1 MQQIRCISRPFYLR
15 AKGDLNNFDDVALE
29 DNFWHFSCGQFNSMS
44 RLLAKIRSAIY
55 QATVVAN
62 ARYRGDV
69 LNLQAMGLTY
79 STLLSLVP
87 FLAVMFSVLKAFG
100 VQNELEP
107 FLAQLLQPLGNAA
120 SQVTTSIIKFVENIQ
135 VGILGAAGVAMLFY
149 TVVTLVAK
157 IEDALNQI
165 WRLPH
170 SRTWGQRI
178 TAYLSVILVG
188 PVMVFTALT
197 LTASAQ
203 SYWLVER
210 LFAIGLVSYLFTLTT
225 AVMPFILLCAT
236 FTFLYKFVPY
246 TKVRLSSALI
256 GGATAGI
263 LWQLVGT
270 AFAAFV
276 ANSARYAAVYSSFA
290 IMIVFL
296 IWLYTGWLI
305 FLIGAEVTYFHQHP
319 SAFIYEALAGGRGY
333 RFQEWLA
340 LSALVEIA
348 RRHFSDEPPWE
359 QTELAARFGVSSLGN
374 LIDEFVRSGILLRSA
389 EPEGVALAKP
399 PESVPVKEI
408 LDILGGSTAPEVKS
422 AGPIGDVLLRRDQ
435 AVQKALE
442 GITLKSLVQENP
454 ATVLQF
460 PYPGSATQSS
470 RTIPQ
475 QPSNGD

>member
-1 MQQIRCISRPFYLR
+1 M
-15 AKGDLNNFDDVALE
+15 NT
-29 DNFWHFSCGQFNSMS
+29 
-44 RLLAKIRSAIY
+44 LLTKIRTAIY

-69 LNLQAMGLTY
+69 LSLQAMGLTY

-100 VQNELEP
+100 VQNGLEP

-120 SQVTTSIIKFVENIQ
+120 AEVTSSIIKFVENIR
-135 VGILGAAGVAMLFY
+135 VGILGGAGVAMLFY

-170 SRTWGQRI
+170 SRSWSQRV

-210 LFAIGLVSYLFTLTT
+210 LFEIGFVSYLFTLTT
-225 AVMPFILLCAT
+225 SVMPFVLLCAT
-236 FTFLYKFVPY
+236 FTFLYKFIPY
-246 TKVRLSSALI
+246 TKVRLSSALV

-276 ANSARYAAVYSSFA
+276 ANSARYAAVYSTFA
-290 IMIVFL
+290 IVIVFL

-319 SAFIYEALAGGRGY
+319 SAFVYEALTGGRGY

-348 RRHFSDEPPWE
+348 RRHSSDEPPWE

-374 LIDEFVRSGILLRSA
+374 LIDEFVRCGILLRSA
-389 EPEGVALAKP
+389 EPEGVSLARP
-399 PESVPVKEI
+399 AENVLVKEI
-408 LDILGGSTAPEVKS
+408 LDIVGGSTMPEMKN
-422 AGPIGDVLLRRDQ
+422 AGAIGEVLLRRDQ
-435 AVQKALE
+435 VAQKVLE

-454 ATVLQF
+454 ATIIQF
-460 PYPGSATQSS
+460 PYPGSATQAS
-470 RTIPQ
+470 RTIPH
-475 QPSNGD
+475 QPANGD

>member
-1 MQQIRCISRPFYLR
+1 M
-15 AKGDLNNFDDVALE
+15 NT
-29 DNFWHFSCGQFNSMS
+29 
-44 RLLAKIRSAIY
+44 LLTKIRTAIY

-69 LNLQAMGLTY
+69 LSLQAMGLTY

-100 VQNELEP
+100 VQNGLEP
-107 FLAQLLQPLGNAA
+107 FLTQLLQPLGNAA
-120 SQVTTSIIKFVENIQ
+120 AEVTSSIIKFVENIR
-135 VGILGAAGVAMLFY
+135 VGILGGAGVAMLFY

-170 SRTWGQRI
+170 SRSWSQRV

-210 LFAIGLVSYLFTLTT
+210 LFEIGFVSYLFTLTT
-225 AVMPFILLCAT
+225 SVMPFVLLCAT
-236 FTFLYKFVPY
+236 FTFLYKFIPY
-246 TKVRLSSALI
+246 TKVRLSSALV

-276 ANSARYAAVYSSFA
+276 ANSARYAAVYSTFA
-290 IMIVFL
+290 IVIVFL

-319 SAFIYEALAGGRGY
+319 SAFVYEALTGGRGY

-348 RRHFSDEPPWE
+348 RRHSSDEPPWE
-359 QTELAARFGVSSLGN
+359 QTELAARFGVSSLGS
-374 LIDEFVRSGILLRSA
+374 LIDEFVRRGILLRSA
-389 EPEGVALAKP
+389 EPEGVSLARP
-399 PESVPVKEI
+399 AENVLVKEI
-408 LDILGGSTAPEVKS
+408 LDIVGGSTMPEVKN
-422 AGPIGDVLLRRDQ
+422 AGAIGEVLLRRDQ
-435 AVQKALE
+435 VAQKVLE

-454 ATVLQF
+454 ATIIQF
-460 PYPGSATQSS
+460 PYPGSATQAS
-470 RTIPQ
+470 RTIPH
-475 QPSNGD
+475 QPANGD

>member
-1 MQQIRCISRPFYLR
+1 MNTFLT
-15 AKGDLNNFDDVALE
+15 
-29 DNFWHFSCGQFNSMS
+29 
-44 RLLAKIRSAIY
+44 KIRTAIY

-69 LNLQAMGLTY
+69 LSLQAMGLTY

-100 VQNELEP
+100 VQNGLEP

-120 SQVTTSIIKFVENIQ
+120 AEVTSSIIKFVENIR
-135 VGILGAAGVAMLFY
+135 VGILGGAGVAMLFY

-170 SRTWGQRI
+170 SRTWSQRV

-210 LFAIGLVSYLFTLTT
+210 LFEIGFVSYLFTLTT
-225 AVMPFILLCAT
+225 SVMPFVLLCAT
-236 FTFLYKFVPY
+236 FTFLYKFIPY
-246 TKVRLSSALI
+246 TKVRLSSALV

-276 ANSARYAAVYSSFA
+276 ANSARYAAVYSTFA
-290 IMIVFL
+290 IVIVFL

-319 SAFIYEALAGGRGY
+319 SAFVYEALTGGRGY

-348 RRHFSDEPPWE
+348 RRHSSDEPPWE

-374 LIDEFVRSGILLRSA
+374 LIDEFVRCGILLRSA
-389 EPEGVALAKP
+389 EPEGVSLARP
-399 PESVPVKEI
+399 AENVLVKEI
-408 LDILGGSTAPEVKS
+408 LDIVGGSTMPEVKN
-422 AGPIGDVLLRRDQ
+422 AGAIGEVLLRRDQ
-435 AVQKALE
+435 VAQKVLE

-454 ATVLQF
+454 ATIIQF
-460 PYPGSATQSS
+460 PYPGSATQAS
-470 RTIPQ
+470 RTIPH
-475 QPSNGD
+475 QPANGD

>member
-1 MQQIRCISRPFYLR
+1 M
-15 AKGDLNNFDDVALE
+15 NF
-29 DNFWHFSCGQFNSMS
+29 
-44 RLLAKIRSAIY
+44 LAKTRTAIY

-100 VQNELEP
+100 VQNGLEP
-107 FLAQLLQPLGNAA
+107 FLTQLLQPLGDAA
-120 SQVTTSIIKFVENIQ
+120 SQVTNIIVKFVDNIRI
-135 VGILGAAGVAMLFY
+135 GILGSVGMATLFY

-178 TAYLSVILVG
+178 PAYLSVVLVG

-210 LFAIGLVSYLFTLTT
+210 LFEIGFVSYLFTLATS
-225 AVMPFILLCAT
+225 VMPFILLCAT
-236 FTFLYKFVPY
+236 FTFLYKFIPY

-270 AFAAFV
+270 IFAAFV

-305 FLIGAEVTYFHQHP
+305 FLVGAEVTYFYQYP
-319 SAFIYEALAGGRGY
+319 GAFVREALTGWRGY
-333 RFQEWLA
+333 RYQEWLV
-340 LSALVEIA
+340 LSVLFEIT
-348 RRHFSDEPPWE
+348 RRHFSNDPPWD
-359 QTELAARFGVSSLGN
+359 QTELAARFGVSNLGS
-374 LIDEFVRSGILLRSA
+374 LIDDFVRAGVLLRSA
-389 EPEGVALAKP
+389 DPEGVALARP
-399 PESVPVKEI
+399 PEHVILNDV
-408 LDILGGSTAPEVKS
+408 LDIIGGPAGHDVKD
-422 AGPIGDVLLRRDQ
+422 AGPVDEILLRRDQ
-435 AVQKALE
+435 TVRKALE

-454 ATVLQF
+454 ATVIQF
-460 PYPGSATQSS
+460 PYPGSAT
-470 RTIPQ
+470 
-475 QPSNGD
+475 

>member
-1 MQQIRCISRPFYLR
+1 MNSL
-15 AKGDLNNFDDVALE
+15 LNRI
-29 DNFWHFSCGQFNSMS
+29 GT
-44 RLLAKIRSAIY
+44 AIY

-62 ARYRGDV
+62 ARYRDDV

-100 VQNELEP
+100 VQNGLEP

-120 SQVTTSIIKFVENIQ
+120 SEVTSSIIKFVENIR
-135 VGILGAAGVAMLFY
+135 VGILGGAGVAMLFY

-157 IEDALNQI
+157 IEDAMNQI

-170 SRTWGQRI
+170 SRTWSQRV

-210 LFAIGLVSYLFTLTT
+210 LYKIGFVSYLFTLTT
-225 AVMPFILLCAT
+225 SVMPFVLLCAT
-236 FTFLYKFVPY
+236 FTFLYKFIPY
-246 TKVRLSSALI
+246 TKVRLSSALV

-276 ANSARYAAVYSSFA
+276 ANSGRYDAVYSSFA
-290 IMIVFL
+290 IVIVFL
-296 IWLYTGWLI
+296 VWLYTGWLI

-319 SAFIYEALAGGRGY
+319 SAFIYEALTGGRGY

-348 RRHFSDEPPWE
+348 RRHSSDEPPWE
-359 QTELAARFGVSSLGN
+359 QTELAARFGVSSLGH
-374 LIDEFVRSGILLRSA
+374 LIDEFVRRGILLRSA
-389 EPEGVALAKP
+389 EPEGVALARP
-399 PESVPVKEI
+399 AENIYVKEI
-408 LDILGGSTAPEVKS
+408 LDIVGGSTMPEVKN
-422 AGPIGDVLLRRDQ
+422 AGAIGDILLRRDQ
-435 AVQKALE
+435 AAQKTLE
-442 GITLKSLVQENP
+442 GITLKSLVQENS
-454 ATVLQF
+454 ATVIQF
-460 PYPGSATQSS
+460 PS
-470 RTIPQ
+470 R
-475 QPSNGD
+475 D

>member
-1 MQQIRCISRPFYLR
+1 M
-15 AKGDLNNFDDVALE
+15 
-29 DNFWHFSCGQFNSMS
+29 NS
-44 RLLAKIRSAIY
+44 LLKRIGTAIY

-62 ARYRGDV
+62 ARYRDDV

-100 VQNELEP
+100 VQNGLEP

-120 SQVTTSIIKFVENIQ
+120 SEVTSNIIKFVENIR
-135 VGILGAAGVAMLFY
+135 VGILGGAGVAMLFY

-157 IEDALNQI
+157 IEDAMNQI

-170 SRTWGQRI
+170 SRTWSQRV

-210 LFAIGLVSYLFTLTT
+210 LYKIGFVSYLFTLTT
-225 AVMPFILLCAT
+225 SVMPFVLLCAT
-236 FTFLYKFVPY
+236 FTFLYKFIPY
-246 TKVRLSSALI
+246 TKVRLSSALV

-276 ANSARYAAVYSSFA
+276 ANSGRYDAVYSSFA
-290 IMIVFL
+290 IVIVFL
-296 IWLYTGWLI
+296 VWLYTGWLI
-305 FLIGAEVTYFHQHP
+305 FLIGAEISYFHQHP
-319 SAFIYEALAGGRGY
+319 SAFIYEALTGGRGY

-348 RRHFSDEPPWE
+348 RRHSSDEPPWE
-359 QTELAARFGVSSLGN
+359 QTELATRFGVSSLGH
-374 LIDEFVRSGILLRSA
+374 LIDEFVRRGILLRSA
-389 EPEGVALAKP
+389 EPEGVALARP
-399 PESVPVKEI
+399 AENVLVKEI
-408 LDILGGSTAPEVKS
+408 LDIVGGSTMPEVKN
-422 AGPIGDVLLRRDQ
+422 AGPIGDILLRRDQ
-435 AVQKALE
+435 AAQKTLE
-442 GITLKSLVQENP
+442 GITLKSLVQENS
-454 ATVLQF
+454 ATVIQF
-460 PYPGSATQSS
+460 PSPGSPS
-470 RTIPQ
+470 RAVPQ
-475 QPSNGD
+475 QPANGD